1 MLKDRVCDKIRK
13 KKIKERIKK
22 RRETQR
28 KWVAFEW
35 LKGKPKGNSGT
46 NEQQKGSS
54 SMILSIWWT
63 APAMSSTEL
72 SGQLS
77 STFQN
82 PKSMI

>member
-1 MLKDRVCDKIRK
+1 M
-13 KKIKERIKK
+13 
-22 RRETQR
+22 
-28 KWVAFEW
+28 AFEW